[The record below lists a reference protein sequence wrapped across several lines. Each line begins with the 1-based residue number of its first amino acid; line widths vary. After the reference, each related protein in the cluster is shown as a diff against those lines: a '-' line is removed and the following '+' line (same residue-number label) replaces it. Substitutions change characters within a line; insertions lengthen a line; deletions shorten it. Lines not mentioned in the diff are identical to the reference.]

1 MIGVV
6 LAEQLDGETRER
18 LTAVLDGEPDGG
30 ALEAATERRRAAA
43 DPERLEAAGP
53 GWWLLRRLVELC

>member
-1 MIGVV
+1 MVPED
-6 LAEQLDGETRER
+6 LPQRW
-18 LTAVLDGEPDGG
+18 G
-30 ALEAATERRRAAA
+30 ALRRAAAA